1 MGALTDLSD
10 LVNRLS
16 GGGLGTR
23 EQMFFHKTPRING
36 TAATAPIQGRLH
48 TLWTFDGCP
57 SGGAVPSTAIIPTN
71 TTQGA
76 LKQGSNTSGFQK
88 YLYQFGVTALFG
100 STFIIYDR
108 LFQEGGFSGTTTTA
122 QQVQGNPASPAITRY
137 NTNSTC
143 VGNMILVE
151 IHTAVG
157 GTATT
162 ITASYTNQAGTT
174 GRTTIAATFGG
185 AGNNSQ
191 SRAILLPLAAGDT
204 GVQAVESV
212 TVLATTGTAGNF
224 AVSIIHPL
232 AIAGAGGPGLPG
244 FRDFTVSLPGIPEV
258 VDGACLA
265 LLYLSNI
272 TTANEV
278 FGCASLVEA

>member
-10 LVNRLS
+10 LINRAS
-16 GGGLGTR
+16 GGGGGTR
-23 EQMFFHKTPRING
+23 ESLFFFKNVRING

-48 TLWTFDGCP
+48 SLWTFDGFP
-57 SGGAVPSTAIIPTN
+57 SGGAVPTTAIIPDN

-76 LKQGSNTSGFQK
+76 LKQGSNTSGFHK
-88 YLYQFGVTALFG
+88 YIYQMGTTALLG
-100 STFIIYDR
+100 ATFILYDR

-122 QQVQGNPASPAITRY
+122 QSVQGNPATPALTRY
-137 NTNSTC
+137 NTNATC

-157 GTATT
+157 ATATT

-174 GRTTIAATFGG
+174 GRTTIATTFGG
-185 AGNNSQ
+185 AGNNTQ
-191 SRAILLPLAAGDT
+191 SRAFLLPLAAGDT

-212 TVLATTGTAGNF
+212 TVLASTLTAGNF
-224 AVSIIHPL
+224 AVSIIRPL
-232 AIAGAGGPGLPG
+232 AMCGAGAPGLG
-244 FRDFTVSLPGIPEV
+244 AFRDFTVSLPGIPEV
-258 VDGACLA
+258 VDGACLG
-265 LLYLSNI
+265 LLYLSST

-278 FGCASLVEA
+278 FGCVSLVEA